1 MLHGI
6 IAKPLIKH
14 YRFTDLRVVI
24 NKKRRPERRE
34 PEKNY
39 STPWPL
45 HNKIDVD
52 FDGETIQTWDQVGNI
67 HCTLRKSNIKYL

>member
-14 YRFTDLRVVI
+14 YRFIVMDLRVVI
-24 NKKRRPERRE
+24 NRKRRPERRE

-39 STPWPL
+39 SL
-45 HNKIDVD
+45 ASS
-52 FDGETIQTWDQVGNI
+52 Q
-67 HCTLRKSNIKYL
+67 